1 MSNQK
6 KFIEKL
12 SQQNSDYTSPESAQ
26 NLANSLESLST
37 DIYTDSQRFV
47 YELLQNA
54 DDASSACGNLELAI
68 NIVDNY
74 LVVSHN
80 GEPFTQV
87 DIESVCS
94 VGDGNKRGDAN
105 KTGFKGIGFK
115 SVFSH
120 SDLVIINSGNYCF
133 RFDKEH
139 WDGYWKDNWGSKVDW
154 EAERTRKQKQKN
166 IKMPWQIIPIW
177 TDLPQEL
184 IPTKSSKVST
194 IIRYRDTDEKLQKDL
209 FELFSNTQILLFLR
223 SNQIKITI
231 SNSKNRL
238 TFSIEKVT
246 QNGVVILKK
255 NSQKV
260 SEWLLRTFEID
271 VDDLIKSLMENDVR
285 IPQKLRQSNKTEISF
300 AVQLENDRIK
310 NPDKESS
317 FIFTYLPTSVNYN
330 FPFLVNASFLTD
342 AGRQH
347 LHEDLPWNSWLFRK
361 MPIMLFIWLS
371 ELAQSEYKNQILKL
385 VPYELYNSSRLKSS
399 FNAGLKTAI
408 DEIAFIPNEQ
418 GQLLKVSEAI
428 FDKTKISDF
437 VGRQALVNYINS
449 INNNHFSEAAFIPL
463 LEPIRTLKNL
473 GVMMFDIDSLESFLT
488 STTFQNNHHIEQN
501 FDLISYL
508 YQQSEH
514 HLSGQEK
521 EDWIYTLKSMP
532 FIFDQLGN
540 LRNPRQIY
548 FPAIEFSSDFDQ
560 DEISIIHS
568 EVMLSI
574 ELNRDIKS
582 WLETLEI
589 REPTDITFIERTII
603 ADKNYITTE
612 NAIKVGR
619 YLFTAHKKGLLTDNL
634 YVNLKQISLLSTENK
649 LVTAQESYLPDFYEP
664 EFEVNRFLKGN
675 IFVDT
680 KYVGQNDLKS
690 EWKRFFL
697 KIGVSENI
705 KLKTNNRRYVK
716 NSRFKAEYLELVY
729 REAKLIEQ
737 DDLSRRYPHFF
748 NIDTIPHDVYPFIDH
763 SSVTFLELAEE
774 FYEFAKQLWRQCITV
789 INPADI
795 PQVAHLHW
803 GRLVHNICPV
813 TNYLNWA
820 IENLDVIPTTNG
832 QCLKSKDVFINSKT
846 IVEIGGKYLPI
857 FDYQG
862 TVPSAWLNYLQFKSS
877 LRLDDYLDILSLM
890 SQEKSNDQD
899 LIKENQKRIKTIYQ
913 KLADDY
919 LDYVDKLEKW
929 GRNNTILS
937 KNGKSFFN
945 PSELS
950 VITVEGFK
958 GQKLAFCDER
968 NEKVIEL
975 LKIFGVSVITEI
987 NLDVHGKV
995 ERQDLKK
1002 KIKEVLPL
1010 IAVVSVEKSKNKKD
1024 WQTEYN
1030 RLDHKLI
1037 EASFFA
1043 ASEIYLSY
1051 DNLEEKQP
1059 RSSWAKDN
1067 NFYYVGD
1074 WKKPRVLDGIVET
1087 LGRFLGIR
1095 YEERH
1100 LSILLS
1106 DTFEEGVIYL
1116 KEKFGDIVL
1125 DLIPS
1130 EYYPLELVDSDISA
1144 FPSDNLPSI
1153 AISNNDDGVSEEELA
1168 IEYGI
1173 KGEDWAK
1180 KFYTYLGYKVNP
1192 SNEAGYDLLC
1202 HKDNDF
1208 IKVEVKA
1215 ITFNRPNI
1223 RLTQQEWGQMMNSS
1237 NIHSYEIF
1245 IFSHNQ
1251 GNLQE
1256 LIRFKE
1262 AWLTLQSV
1270 FTKLHSQIKSS
1281 CHYGSREVELL
1292 VGLQLNQSKSGNDVI
1307 FNWQR
1312 LMKNLSSNSITKY
1325 QYDVVKSSF
1334 EQL

>member
-1 MSNQK
+1 MTNLSK
-6 KFIEKL
+6 EFIEKL
-12 SQQNSDYTSPESAQ
+12 SRQNSDYTSPESAQ

-133 RFDKEH
+133 RFDKEY
-139 WDGYWKDNWGSKVDW
+139 WDGYWKDNWGSREDW
-154 EAERTRKQKQKN
+154 ETERTRKQKQKN

-184 IPTKSSKVST
+184 ITTRNFKVST
-194 IIRYRDTDEKLQKDL
+194 IIRCRATEKLQKDL

-223 SNQIKITI
+223 SNQIEITI

-260 SEWLLRTFEID
+260 SEWLLRIFEID
-271 VDDLIKSLMENDVR
+271 VDDSIKILMENDVR
-285 IPQKLRQSNKTEISF
+285 IPQKLRESNKTELSF
-300 AVQLENDRIK
+300 AVQIENDQIK
-310 NPDKESS
+310 TPEKESS
-317 FIFTYLPTSVNYN
+317 LIFTYLPTSVNCG

-347 LHEDLPWNSWLFRK
+347 LHEDLPWNIWLFRK

-371 ELAQSEYKNQILKL
+371 ELAESEYKNQILKL
-385 VPYELYNSSRLKSS
+385 IPYEFYSHSSLKSS
-399 FNAGLKTAI
+399 FNSGLKIAI
-408 DEIAFIPNEQ
+408 NEIAFIPNEE
-418 GQLLKVSEAI
+418 GQLLKVCEAI

-437 VGRQALVNYINS
+437 VGRKVLVNYINS
-449 INNNHFSEAAFIPL
+449 INNTHFDESAFIPYL
-463 LEPIRTLKNL
+463 KPIHTLEKL
-473 GVMMFDIDSLESFLT
+473 GLMIFDIDSLEFFLT
-488 STTFQNNHHIEQN
+488 STTFQDNHHIEQN

-521 EDWIYTLKSMP
+521 EDWIYTLKSIP

-540 LRNPRQIY
+540 LKTSQQIY
-548 FPAIEFSSDFDQ
+548 FPAIEFSNDFDE
-560 DEISIIHS
+560 DAISIIHS
-568 EVMLSI
+568 EVMLQI
-574 ELNRDIKS
+574 ESSRDIKN
-582 WLETLEI
+582 WLEILGVK
-589 REPTDITFIERTII
+589 EPTDITFIEKTII
-603 ADKNYITTE
+603 LDENYITIE

-634 YVNLKQISLLSTENK
+634 YINLKQISLLSTENK
-649 LVTAQESYLPDFYEP
+649 LIVAQYAYLSEFYEP
-664 EFEVNRFLKGN
+664 QFSIDKFLRGN
-675 IFVDT
+675 IFVSIG
-680 KYVGQNDLKS
+680 YFSQEDLRS
-690 EWKRFFL
+690 EWKSFLL
-697 KIGVSENI
+697 KIGVSETIQLQKNVDKKESKTIESEYFDFVYEEAKEKDSRSKAYPRLFNRNNLVGFDSITFLKFANI
-705 KLKTNNRRYVK
+705 YTFSKIFWAQVFKFVDLKNIQAHAILEWGHCGAASSCLVK
-716 NSRFKAEYLELVY
+716 NYIY
-729 REAKLIEQ
+729 
-737 DDLSRRYPHFF
+737 
-748 NIDTIPHDVYPFIDH
+748 
-763 SSVTFLELAEE
+763 
-774 FYEFAKQLWRQCITV
+774 
-789 INPADI
+789 
-795 PQVAHLHW
+795 
-803 GRLVHNICPV
+803 
-813 TNYLNWA
+813 WA
-820 IENLDVIPTTNG
+820 IENLEIIPTTMGKCFNG
-832 QCLKSKDVFINSKT
+832 KNVFTNNKEIK
-846 IVEIGGKYLPI
+846 EIGGKYIPI
-857 FDYQG
+857 FDCEGVIPQN
-862 TVPSAWLNYLQFKSS
+862 WLEYLPFKSS
-877 LRLDDYLDILSLM
+877 LKLDDYLDILS
-890 SQEKSNDQD
+890 SISYERVNDQD
-899 LIKENQKRIKTIYQ
+899 LLKENQRRINLIYK
-913 KLADDY
+913 KLAEDY
-919 LDYVDKLEKW
+919 LGYSEHLEQWAKK
-929 GRNNTILS
+929 NNILS
-937 KNGKSFFN
+937 RNGRSFFN

-987 NLDVHGKV
+987 NLDVHGQV

-1010 IAVVSVEKSKNKKD
+1010 IAVVSVEKSNNKKD
-1024 WQTEYN
+1024 WQTEYS

-1037 EASFFA
+1037 EASFFEA
-1043 ASEIYLSY
+1043 REIYLSY

-1067 NFYYVGD
+1067 YFYYIGE

-1087 LGRFLGIR
+1087 LGKFLGIR
-1095 YEERH
+1095 HEERH

-1106 DTFEEGVIYL
+1106 DTFEEGIIYL

-1130 EYYPLELVDSDISA
+1130 EYYPLESVDPVTSDKS
-1144 FPSDNLPSI
+1144 LSI
-1153 AISNNDDGVSEEELA
+1153 AISNDDGVSEEELA
-1168 IEYGI
+1168 IEYGM
-1173 KGEDWAK
+1173 KGVDLAK
-1180 KFYTYLGYKVNP
+1180 KFYTYLGYKVNQ
-1192 SNEAGYDLLC
+1192 SSEAGYDLLC

-1215 ITFNRPNI
+1215 ITFSRPNI

-1245 IFSHNQ
+1245 VFSHNQ
-1251 GNLQE
+1251 GNLHE
-1256 LIRFKE
+1256 LIRCKE

-1270 FTKLHSQIKSS
+1270 FTKLHSQSKSDYY
-1281 CHYGSREVELL
+1281 YGSNEVELL
-1292 VGLQLNQSKSGNDVI
+1292 LGLQLNQSKSGNDVI
-1307 FNWQR
+1307 INWHR
-1312 LMKNLSSNSITKY
+1312 LIKNSNQKSIEKY
-1325 QYDVVKSSF
+1325 KYDETMSIFVKTD
-1334 EQL
+1334 

>member
-1 MSNQK
+1 MQNQNNLVK
-6 KFIEKL
+6 MAKLSKEFIEKL

-26 NLANSLESLST
+26 NLANSLESLSK

-54 DDASSACGNLELAI
+54 DDASSTYGSLELAI
-68 NIVDNY
+68 KIVDQY

-87 DIESVCS
+87 DIESICS

-133 RFDKEH
+133 RFDKGH
-139 WDGYWKDNWGSKVDW
+139 WDGYWKDNWGIKEDW
-154 EAERTRKQKQKN
+154 EAERVRKQKQKN

-177 TDLPQEL
+177 TDLPQKL
-184 IPTKSSKVST
+184 ITTKSNVST
-194 IIRYRDTDEKLQKDL
+194 IIRYQDTEKLQKDL

-223 SNQIKITI
+223 SKQIKITI
-231 SNSKNRL
+231 SKNSL
-238 TFSIEKVT
+238 TFAIEKIT
-246 QNGVVILKK
+246 QNGVVILIK

-260 SEWLLRTFEID
+260 SEWLLRTFEIP
-271 VDDLIKSLMENDVR
+271 VDDSTKSLMENDVR
-285 IPQKLRQSNKTEISF
+285 IPQKLRQSNKTELSF
-300 AVQLENDRIK
+300 AVQIENDQIK
-310 NPDKESS
+310 IPDKESS
-317 FIFTYLPTSVNYN
+317 LIFTYLPTSVNYN

-361 MPIMLFIWLS
+361 MPIMLLIWLS
-371 ELAQSEYKNQILKL
+371 GLAKSEYNNQVLKL
-385 VPYELYNSSRLKSS
+385 IPYELYNSSRLKSS

-408 DEIAFIPNEQ
+408 DKIAFIPNEQ

-437 VGRQALVNYINS
+437 VGRKVLVNYINS
-449 INNNHFSEAAFIPL
+449 INNTHFDESAFIPR

-473 GVMMFDIDSLESFLT
+473 GLMIFDIDSLESFLR
-488 STTFQNNHHIEQN
+488 STTFQDNHHIEQN

-508 YQQSEH
+508 YEQSEH

-521 EDWIYTLKSMP
+521 EEWIYKWIYKLKSIP
-532 FIFDQLGN
+532 FIFDQFEHLKT
-540 LRNPRQIY
+540 PQQIY
-548 FPAIEFSSDFDQ
+548 FPNAEFS
-560 DEISIIHS
+560 DEFNGETISIIHS
-568 EVMLSI
+568 EIVEQMESNSHI
-574 ELNRDIKS
+574 RD
-582 WLETLEI
+582 WLESLGVK
-589 REPTDITFIERTII
+589 EPTDIAFIEKTII
-603 ADKNYITTE
+603 EDEDYITVE

-619 YLFTAHKKGLLTDNL
+619 YLFSAHKKGLLTENL
-634 YVNLKQISLLSTENK
+634 YAALKEINLLSTKNT
-649 LVTAQESYLPDFYEP
+649 LIAAQDSFLSNFYEP
-664 EFEVNRFLKGN
+664 QLKLENICVDG
-675 IFVDT
+675 IFVSDS
-680 KYVGQNDLKS
+680 YYFSSSLVI
-690 EWKRFFL
+690 EWKSFFI

-705 KLKTNNRRYVK
+705 RVNEIRSNR
-716 NSRFKAEYLELVY
+716 NETQLIEHEYFDLVSD
-729 REAKLIEQ
+729 EAKRQ
-737 DDLSRRYPHFF
+737 ATQQNYHPHLVTK
-748 NIDTIPHDVYPFIDH
+748 NND
-763 SSVTFLELAEE
+763 VTFNRIAYTKLAKNYN
-774 FYEFAKQLWRQCITV
+774 FSKLFWRQV
-789 INPADI
+789 FVYVNPTQV
-795 PQVAHLHW
+795 PQYGLLHW
-803 GRLVHNICPV
+803 GYYGSNWKVA
-813 TNYLNWA
+813 NYFHWA
-820 IENLDVIPTTNG
+820 IENLEIIPTTMGRCFNG
-832 QCLKSKDVFINSKT
+832 KNVFANSKE
-846 IVEIGGKYLPI
+846 IKEIGGKYLPI
-857 FDYQG
+857 FDHEGVIPQN
-862 TVPSAWLNYLQFKSS
+862 WLEYLPFKSS
-877 LRLDDYLDILSLM
+877 LRLDDYLDILSLI

-919 LDYVDKLEKW
+919 LNYVEKLEQW
-929 GRNNTILS
+929 GKNNTILS
-937 KNGKSFFN
+937 ENEKSFFK

-987 NLDVHGKV
+987 NLDVHGQF

-1010 IAVVSVEKSKNKKD
+1010 IAVVSVKKSKNKKD

-1030 RLDHKLI
+1030 RLYQKLT
-1037 EASFFA
+1037 EASFFE

-1051 DNLEEKQP
+1051 DNSEEKQL

-1087 LGRFLGIR
+1087 LGRFLGVR
-1095 YEERH
+1095 HEERH

-1116 KEKFGDIVL
+1116 KEKFGDIAI

-1130 EYYPLELVDSDISA
+1130 EYYSLELADPNISVFNPSKTPSTA
-1144 FPSDNLPSI
+1144 FHC
-1153 AISNNDDGVSEEELA
+1153 DDGVSEKELA
-1168 IEYGI
+1168 NEYGTQ
-1173 KGEDWAK
+1173 GEYWAK
-1180 KFYTYLGYKVNP
+1180 KFYTYLGYQV
-1192 SNEAGYDLLC
+1192 SQANEDGYDLLC
-1202 HKDNDF
+1202 QKDHES

-1215 ITFNRPNI
+1215 ITFSRPNI
-1223 RLTQQEWGQMMNSS
+1223 RLTKQEWGQMMNSS
-1237 NIHSYEIF
+1237 NINSYEIF
-1245 IFSHNQ
+1245 VFSHNK

-1256 LIRFKE
+1256 LIRCRE

-1270 FTKLHSQIKSS
+1270 LTKLHSQSKSNYY
-1281 CHYGSREVELL
+1281 YGTNEVELL
-1292 VGLQLNQSKSGNDVI
+1292 LGLQLNQSESGNDVI
-1307 FNWQR
+1307 INWHR
-1312 LMKNLSSNSITKY
+1312 LIKNSNQKSIEKY
-1325 QYDVVKSSF
+1325 KYDETVSIFVKTA
-1334 EQL
+1334 

>member
-1 MSNQK
+1 MTNLSK
-6 KFIEKL
+6 EFIEKL
-12 SQQNSDYTSPESAQ
+12 SRQNSDYTSPESAQ

-139 WDGYWKDNWGSKVDW
+139 WDGYWKDNWGSKEDW
-154 EAERTRKQKQKN
+154 ETERTRKQKQKN

-177 TDLPQEL
+177 SDLPQEL
-184 IPTKSSKVST
+184 ISIKSFNVST
-194 IIRYRDTDEKLQKDL
+194 IIRYRDTKKLRKDIV
-209 FELFSNTQILLFLR
+209 ELFANTQILLFLR
-223 SNQIKITI
+223 SKQIKITI
-231 SNSKNRL
+231 SENSL
-238 TFSIEKVT
+238 TFAIEKIT

-255 NSQKV
+255 ESQKI
-260 SEWLLRTFEID
+260 SEWLLKTFEID
-271 VDDLIKSLMENDVR
+271 VDDSIKSLMENDVR
-285 IPQKLRQSNKTEISF
+285 IPQKLRQSNKTELSF
-300 AVQLENDRIK
+300 AVQIENDQIK
-310 NPDKESS
+310 TPENESS
-317 FIFTYLPTSVNYN
+317 LIFTYLPTSVNCG

-347 LHEDLPWNSWLFRK
+347 LHGDLLWNIWLFREI
-361 MPIMLFIWLS
+361 PIRLFTWLS
-371 ELAQSEYKNQILKL
+371 ELAESKYKNQILKL
-385 VPYELYNSSRLKSS
+385 IPHEFSSHLSLKSS
-399 FNAGLKTAI
+399 FNSGRNFAI
-408 DEIAFIPNEQ
+408 NEIPFIPNDE
-418 GQLLKVSEAI
+418 GQLLRVSEAI

-437 VGRQALVNYINS
+437 VGRTVLVNYINS
-449 INNNHFSEAAFIPL
+449 INNNHFDESAFIPR

-473 GVMMFDIDSLESFLT
+473 GLMIFDIHSLESFLT
-488 STTFQNNHHIEQN
+488 STTFQDNHHIERN

-508 YQQSEH
+508 YEQSEH

-521 EDWIYTLKSMP
+521 EDWNYKLKSIP
-532 FIFDQLGN
+532 FIFDQLSN
-540 LRNPRQIY
+540 LKTPSQIY
-548 FPAIEFSSDFDQ
+548 FPAIEFSSDFDE

-574 ELNRDIKS
+574 ESNRGIKS
-582 WLETLEI
+582 WLETLGI

-649 LVTAQESYLPDFYEP
+649 LIVAQNSYLPEFYEP
-664 EFEVNRFLKGN
+664 EFAINAFLRGN
-675 IFVDT
+675 IFVSNR
-680 KYVGQNDLKS
+680 YIGQNDLKS

-705 KLKTNNRRYVK
+705 TLTINNLSFVK
-716 NSRFKAEYLELVY
+716 KRELSIEYLKLIY
-729 REAKLIEQ
+729 QEAKTIEQ
-737 DDLSRRYPHFF
+737 DDLSKRYPRFF
-748 NIDTIPHDVYPFIDH
+748 DIDTLPNDVQFQPVIEY
-763 SSVTFLELAEE
+763 SSITFLELAEE
-774 FYEFAKQLWRQCITV
+774 YYEFSKQLWRQCITV

-795 PQVAHLHW
+795 PQIAHLYW
-803 GRLVHNICPV
+803 GRFPHNICSV

-820 IENLDVIPTTNG
+820 IENLDVIPTKNG
-832 QCLKSKDVFINSKT
+832 QCLKSKDVFVNHKT

-862 TVPSAWLNYLQFKSS
+862 NVPSAWLNYLRFKSS
-877 LRLDDYLDILSLM
+877 LKLDDYLDILSLI

-919 LDYVDKLEKW
+919 LDYVDKLEQW

-937 KNGKSFFN
+937 KNGKSFFK

-987 NLDVHGKV
+987 NLDVHGQV

-1024 WQTEYN
+1024 WQTEYS

-1037 EASFFA
+1037 EASFFEA
-1043 ASEIYLSY
+1043 REIYLSY
-1051 DNLEEKQP
+1051 DNLEEK
-1059 RSSWAKDN
+1059 RLFW
-1067 NFYYVGD
+1067 VHGD
-1074 WKKPRVLDGIVET
+1074 K
-1087 LGRFLGIR
+1087 
-1095 YEERH
+1095 
-1100 LSILLS
+1100 
-1106 DTFEEGVIYL
+1106 
-1116 KEKFGDIVL
+1116 
-1125 DLIPS
+1125 
-1130 EYYPLELVDSDISA
+1130 
-1144 FPSDNLPSI
+1144 
-1153 AISNNDDGVSEEELA
+1153 
-1168 IEYGI
+1168 
-1173 KGEDWAK
+1173 
-1180 KFYTYLGYKVNP
+1180 
-1192 SNEAGYDLLC
+1192 
-1202 HKDNDF
+1202 
-1208 IKVEVKA
+1208 
-1215 ITFNRPNI
+1215 
-1223 RLTQQEWGQMMNSS
+1223 
-1237 NIHSYEIF
+1237 HS
-1245 IFSHNQ
+1245 
-1251 GNLQE
+1251 
-1256 LIRFKE
+1256 
-1262 AWLTLQSV
+1262 
-1270 FTKLHSQIKSS
+1270 
-1281 CHYGSREVELL
+1281 
-1292 VGLQLNQSKSGNDVI
+1292 
-1307 FNWQR
+1307 
-1312 LMKNLSSNSITKY
+1312 
-1325 QYDVVKSSF
+1325 
-1334 EQL
+1334 